1 MAQGKNLNPSFLN
14 FIDLYI
20 ATEYINTQSRLN
32 TTTANDSNLMTN
44 IVQQQQQQQA
54 ALQQNEIY
62 SVSSV
67 KNTIKSKNEQE
78 KMHLSFNQPTNA
90 FEMSFT
96 DPYFGVSTFLIF
108 HTLKL

>member
-1 MAQGKNLNPSFLN
+1 MAQGKKMNPIFLN

-44 IVQQQQQQQA
+44 IVQQQQQA
-54 ALQQNEIY
+54 ALQQNDIY

-67 KNTIKSKNEQE
+67 KNTIKSKNEHE

>member
-1 MAQGKNLNPSFLN
+1 MAQGKKMNPIFLN

-20 ATEYINTQSRLN
+20 ATEYTQSRLN

-44 IVQQQQQQQA
+44 MVQQQQQV

>member
-1 MAQGKNLNPSFLN
+1 MAQGKNLDLSFLN

-20 ATEYINTQSRLN
+20 ATEYTQSRLN

-44 IVQQQQQQQA
+44 IVQQQQA

>member
-1 MAQGKNLNPSFLN
+1 MAQGKNQNLSFLN

-20 ATEYINTQSRLN
+20 ATEYTQSRLN